1 MSSATTAGEASGS
14 AGRQRIH
21 TRRVECTGYLR
32 RDGLWD
38 IEGRLDDSKTH
49 AVLLSEGRTVEAGQT
64 YHGMTVCLTLDDTFT
79 IQAVA
84 VTMSDVPTSECRGAA
99 PNYAQLVGLR
109 IGPGFTRTVKTLF
122 GRTGG
127 CTHLTELLLPIAT
140 TAFQTIPMARAMVA
154 PRDAH
159 DAGAYTRARARLVD
173 TCHALRAEG
182 PIAQRY
188 LKG

>member
-127 CTHLTELLLPIAT
+127 CTHLTELTQVLP
-140 TAFQTIPMARAMVA
+140 TAG
-154 PRDAH
+154 D
-159 DAGAYTRARARLVD
+159 RARDHRRVQ
-173 TCHALRAEG
+173 
-182 PIAQRY
+182 IA
-188 LKG
+188 